1 MINKLEPII
10 NEVGLKEDMAEG
22 LAYCLKVD
30 ISTAEKYI
38 TDDVIDECVS
48 KMLDT
53 ENEIILQLGLEIMKE
68 KRNV

>member
-1 MINKLEPII
+1 MSNKLEPII
-10 NEVGLKEDMAEG
+10 NEEGLRADMAEG

-30 ISTAEKYI
+30 IPTAEKYI
-38 TDDVIDECVS
+38 TDSVFEDCVS

-53 ENEIILQLGLEIMKE
+53 ENEIILQLGLDIIKE

>member
-1 MINKLEPII
+1 MVSKLEPII
-10 NEVGLKEDMAEG
+10 NEIGLKEDMAEG

-30 ISTAEKYI
+30 IPTAEKYI
-38 TDDVIDECVS
+38 TDDVIEECVS